1 MWNSDIIAPVL
12 TECYNQNIKNSTFS
26 NELKNADISPVYKKK
41 DRHDKSN
48 YRPVSIVSFL
58 SKPFEHILY
67 EQIGG
72 YTKDVAFKISGKIS
86 KKIQLPTFST
96 SNV

>member
-26 NELKNADISPVYKKK
+26 NELKNADISAVYKKK

-58 SKPFEHILY
+58 SKSFEHILY